1 MSMIDGDKTMSFP
14 ENENNG
20 SELYKLFRKDFLENK
35 KTYLYELLVAWG
47 ICILLGSFMGIAGRG
62 GGMGEL
68 IAFYIAIHYI
78 SNVYSSLSFSN
89 MKHKSGRIATLMLP
103 VSCKEKYIMKW
114 FMAVPVMFA
123 VGIIGYYLGDASR
136 MIAAWLADSRS
147 CPSYFHVPN
156 PFYSTDSE
164 VELLIFIA
172 FTSYF
177 FSQALYLLGSILWP
191 KLSFIKTF
199 AVLYV
204 LQMIIGIIFLVCV
217 KFIYK
222 FMVIKISSDI
232 LVPNLLICLCVIQI
246 ILTFVIYWFTYIRFR
261 RSEVVYRLF

>member
-1 MSMIDGDKTMSFP
+1 MSMTEFDKKMSFT
-14 ENENNG
+14 ESDNNG
-20 SELYKLFRKDFLENK
+20 SALYKLFRKDFLENK

-47 ICILLGSFMGIAGRG
+47 ICILLGSFMGMAGRG
-62 GGMGEL
+62 GGPGEL

-103 VSCKEKYIMKW
+103 VSCKDKYVMKW
-114 FMAVPVMFA
+114 IMAVPVMFA
-123 VGIIGYYLGDASR
+123 VGVIGYYLGDASR
-136 MIAAWLADSRS
+136 MIAAWLSDSRS

-156 PFYSTDSE
+156 PFYSADKE
-164 VELLIFIA
+164 IEMLIFVG
-172 FTSYF
+172 FVSYF
-177 FSQALYLLGSILWP
+177 FSQSLYLLGSILWP

-222 FMVIKISSDI
+222 FMVINISSDV
-232 LVPNLLICLCVIQI
+232 LVPNILIYLAVIQI
-246 ILTFVIYWFTYIRFR
+246 ILTLVIYWFTYLRFR